1 MKQETMSA
9 AEYLAYMAKVNPG
22 HREGEKRPGKRAP
35 EDWAKLPKNKSLLDT
50 KRGLG
55 APVKQYVAKFDV
67 NEYFR
72 SIRPGESPSPEI
84 DRAKPGH
91 PESELQQR
99 CVAWFRSEYP
109 DIAPLLVAVPNAA
122 RRKVYTAAIMKRE
135 GLTAGVADLILLVSR
150 GGFGTLCIEMKIKRS
165 SSRQSDRQKE
175 WEQVATAHGN
185 KYVVCRTD
193 DEFKSAITEY
203 LNND

>member
-1 MKQETMSA
+1 MKQETITV
-9 AEYLAYMAKVNPG
+9 AELADILS
-22 HREGEKRPGKRAP
+22 GKK
-35 EDWAKLPKNKSLLDT
+35 KLPPPEQGIK
-50 KRGLG
+50 
-55 APVKQYVAKFDV
+55 PYVAKFDV

-84 DRAKPGH
+84 DHAKPGHPESGH